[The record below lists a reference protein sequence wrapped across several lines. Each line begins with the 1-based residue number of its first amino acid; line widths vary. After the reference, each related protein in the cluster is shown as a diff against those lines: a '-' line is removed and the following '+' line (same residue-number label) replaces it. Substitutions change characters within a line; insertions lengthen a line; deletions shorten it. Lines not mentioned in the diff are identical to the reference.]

1 MFNRIRIQLTIRNAA
16 VLSVI
21 LITLNLSIYLIMKK
35 MLFEQIDLSIASM
48 SDTMTGTV
56 PPGNGILSGKT
67 MTGAVPSG
75 NGILSG
81 NKITIPSQKGVFFS
95 LGQMDR
101 PIIQLF
107 WTKDD
112 QPVPMPGITEFSEE
126 HIKQLQPERFANF
139 SPQTIKLGDQY
150 FRVLNVNNLGIS
162 AVVSI
167 NGTSFQIK
175 SQQLLSNVSAEIGM
189 LLILKYILVF
199 GGVAGLLVAVAAGYY
214 LANRALI
221 PIRLSLEKQQQ
232 FVSDASHE
240 LRTPLSVIQAHTE
253 LLLRH
258 PEHTIEQDSKHVST
272 VLQEARRMSKLVGGL
287 LTLARSDSNQ
297 LELDMKSVE
306 FDRIVQDNVRK
317 MQMLAE
323 DKGIILQMEMDS
335 TVAMQADEERMHQ
348 LLVTLLDNAIKYTPE
363 GGLVRVACRKLA
375 HSVLLEVEDTG
386 IGIAPENLP
395 HIFDRFYRGDKART
409 RQEGGTGLGLAIA
422 KWIVERHG
430 GKIRV
435 ESKLAIGTQVFI
447 TFPIT

>member
-16 VLSVI
+16 VLFVI
-21 LITLNLSIYLIMKK
+21 LIMLNLSIYFIMKK
-35 MLFEQIDLSIASM
+35 MLFEQIDRSMVSM
-48 SDTMTGTV
+48 SDTMTGVV
-56 PPGNGILSGKT
+56 PPPPGIGIFSG
-67 MTGAVPSG
+67 S
-75 NGILSG
+75 
-81 NKITIPSQKGVFFS
+81 KIMVPSQKGVLFQV
-95 LGQMDR
+95 GQMDR
-101 PIIQLF
+101 PIIQLL

-112 QPVPMPGITEFSEE
+112 QPVPMPGITGFSKEY
-126 HIKQLQPERFANF
+126 IKQLQPERFGN
-139 SPQTIKLGDQY
+139 PVQTIKLGDQY
-150 FRVLNVNNLGIS
+150 FRVLNLNNLDIS
-162 AVVSI
+162 AGVSI
-167 NGTSFQIK
+167 NGTSFQVK

-189 LLILKYILVF
+189 LLTLQYVLVF
-199 GGVAGLLVAVAAGYY
+199 GGFAGLLVAVATGYY
-214 LANRALI
+214 LASRALI

-297 LELDMKSVE
+297 LELDIKPVE
-306 FDRIVQDNVRK
+306 FDRIVQDCVRK

-323 DKGIILQMEMDS
+323 VKDIILQMEIDS
-335 TVAMQADEERMHQ
+335 TMAMQADEERLHQ

-363 GGLVRVACRKLA
+363 GGLVRVVCRKLA

-386 IGIAPENLP
+386 IGIAPDNLE

-435 ESKLAIGTQVFI
+435 ESKLSVGTQVFI
-447 TFPIT
+447 TLPIS

>member
-1 MFNRIRIQLTIRNAA
+1 MFKRTHMQLTIRNAA

-21 LITLNLSIYLIMKK
+21 LITLNLSVYFVMKE
-35 MLFEQIDLSIASM
+35 MLFNQVDQSITGMRVNAGSQQLRIESRSVPLGKDGSADFPGVSLSDLA
-48 SDTMTGTV
+48 
-56 PPGNGILSGKT
+56 
-67 MTGAVPSG
+67 
-75 NGILSG
+75 
-81 NKITIPSQKGVFFS
+81 QKSVIFR

-101 PIIQLF
+101 PIIQISWTEDNKPIPLPGSNLF
-107 WTKDD
+107 N
-112 QPVPMPGITEFSEE
+112 
-126 HIKQLQPERFANF
+126 KQQLAKLLPIRIGGT
-139 SPQTIKLGDQY
+139 PQTVKLDNQY
-150 FRVLNVNNLGIS
+150 FRVLNVPYSQIAGAIS
-162 AVVSI
+162 V
-167 NGTSFQIK
+167 NGQTYQIAT
-175 SQQLLSNVSAEIGM
+175 QQMLTNVSAEIDM
-189 LLILKYILVF
+189 LLSLKYILLF
-199 GGVAGLLVAVAAGYY
+199 GGVAGLLVAIAAGYY

-287 LTLARSDSNQ
+287 LTLARTDSNQ
-297 LELDMKSVE
+297 LELDIKPVE
-306 FDRIVQDNVRK
+306 FDRIVQESVRK

-323 DKGIILQMEMDS
+323 VKDIILHTEIDS
-335 TVAMQADEERMHQ
+335 TMAMQADEERLHQ
-348 LLVTLLDNAIKYTPE
+348 LLITLLDNAIKYTPE
-363 GGLVRVACRKLA
+363 GGLVRVICRKLA
-375 HSVLLEVEDTG
+375 HSVHLEVEDTG
-386 IGIAPENLP
+386 IGITSENLP

-435 ESKLAIGTQVFI
+435 ESKHSVGTQVFI
-447 TFPIT
+447 TLPIS

>member
-35 MLFEQIDLSIASM
+35 MLFEQIDRSMTSM
-48 SDTMTGTV
+48 SDPMA
-56 PPGNGILSGKT
+56 
-67 MTGAVPSG
+67 GAVPPD
-75 NGILSG
+75 NGLFTG
-81 NKITIPSQKGVFFS
+81 NKITVPAQKGVLFK

-126 HIKQLQPERFANF
+126 HLKQLQPKRFGN
-139 SPQTIKLGDQY
+139 SPETIKLDDQY
-150 FRVLNVNNLGIS
+150 FRLLNVNNLNIS

-175 SQQLLSNVSAEIGM
+175 TQQLLSNVSAEIGM
-189 LLILKYILVF
+189 LLRLKYILVF
-199 GGVAGLLVAVAAGYY
+199 GGIAGLVVAVAAGYY

-297 LELDMKSVE
+297 LELDIKPVE
-306 FDRIVQDNVRK
+306 FDRIVQDSVRK

-323 DKGIILQMEMDS
+323 VKNIILQMEIDS
-335 TVAMQADEERMHQ
+335 TVAMQADEERLHQ

-363 GGLVRVACRKLA
+363 GGLVRVVCRKLA

-386 IGIAPENLP
+386 IGIAPENLQ

-422 KWIVERHG
+422 KWIVESHG

-435 ESKLAIGTQVFI
+435 ESKLSVGTQVFI
-447 TFPIT
+447 TLPIT

>member
-16 VLSVI
+16 VLFVI
-21 LITLNLSIYLIMKK
+21 LITLNLSIYFIMKR
-35 MLFEQIDLSIASM
+35 MLFEQIDLSITRM
-48 SDTMTGTV
+48 SDPMPGVV
-56 PPGNGILSGKT
+56 PPENGFF
-67 MTGAVPSG
+67 
-75 NGILSG
+75 SG
-81 NKITIPSQKGVFFS
+81 NKITGPAQKGVLFQ

-107 WTKDD
+107 WTKED
-112 QPVPMPGITEFSEE
+112 QPIPMSGITEFSEE
-126 HIKQLQPERFANF
+126 HLKQLQPKRFGA
-139 SPQTIKLGDQY
+139 SPETIKLGNQY
-150 FRVLNVNNLGIS
+150 FRVLNMNNLDLS
-162 AVVSI
+162 AMIGI
-167 NGTSFQIK
+167 NGTSYQVTT
-175 SQQLLSNVSAEIGM
+175 QQLLSNVSAEIGM
-189 LLILKYILVF
+189 LLRLQNILVY

-297 LELDMKSVE
+297 LELDLKPVE
-306 FDRIVQDNVRK
+306 FERIVQDSVGK
-317 MQMLAE
+317 MQMLA
-323 DKGIILQMEMDS
+323 DVKDIILQMEIDS
-335 TVAMQADEERMHQ
+335 TVAMLADEERMQQ

-363 GGLVRVACRKLA
+363 GGLVRVVCRRLA
-375 HSVLLEVEDTG
+375 HSVLLELEDTG

-435 ESKLAIGTQVFI
+435 ESKLSVGTQVFI
-447 TFPIT
+447 TLPLS